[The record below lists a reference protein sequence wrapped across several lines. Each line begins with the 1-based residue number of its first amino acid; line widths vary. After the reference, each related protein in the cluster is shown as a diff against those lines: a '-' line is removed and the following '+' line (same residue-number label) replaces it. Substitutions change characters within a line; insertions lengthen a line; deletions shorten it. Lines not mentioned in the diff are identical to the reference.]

1 MFRAQLGLTTVAA
14 PAYSN
19 RKVLMAKSWSN
30 RRVTEY
36 VSPVER
42 ARNRPSSASVFAAAL
57 IALVVFF
64 VGFMTFVT
72 VRAEQKPATEY
83 VQKGAQSPE

>member
-1 MFRAQLGLTTVAA
+1 
-14 PAYSN
+14 
-19 RKVLMAKSWSN
+19 MAKTWSN

-57 IALVVFF
+57 IVISIFF
-64 VGFMTFVT
+64 IGLMTYAT
-72 VRAEQKPATEY
+72 VRAETKPATEY
-83 VQKGAQSPE
+83 VIPTNTHQEPGDE